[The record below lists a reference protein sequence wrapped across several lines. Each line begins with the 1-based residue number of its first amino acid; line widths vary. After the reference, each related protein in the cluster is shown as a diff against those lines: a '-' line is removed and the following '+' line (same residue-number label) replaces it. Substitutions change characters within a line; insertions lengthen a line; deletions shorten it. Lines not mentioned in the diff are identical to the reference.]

1 MASATGRRL
10 MWLVVGG
17 VLILIVIY
25 VLTPGTHPPPFKVIG
40 AATSDDLKATCNDPK
55 LHFVGFP
62 LDDEAEVAQGIRVRI
77 KPEHRSFKNEPGDLV
92 QGRVVALIQL
102 RQGPGYPPFGLTD
115 TAGACMFVSG
125 QHPDSLVTTII
136 SKKGEKLADGIRTR
150 AHPKF
155 HLLPEAHWQEDSVVG
170 AGIDPG
176 PRPLFAESPGRVGL
190 ASAGARWMKA
200 VVKAYSQTSCTN
212 HSCCVSIG
220 PKLVGV
226 N

>member
-1 MASATGRRL
+1 MANATGRRL
-10 MWLVVGG
+10 IWLVVGA

-25 VLTPGTHPPPFKVIG
+25 FLIPGTHPPPFRTIG
-40 AATSDDLKATCNDPK
+40 DATPDELKAACNDPK

-77 KPEHRSFKNEPGDLV
+77 KPERGSFKNKPEDLV

-125 QHPDSLVTTII
+125 QHPGSLVTTII
-136 SKKGEKLADGIRTR
+136 SRSGEKLADGIPTR

-155 HLLPEAHWQEDSVVG
+155 HLLPEAHWQEDSVVS

-190 ASAGARWMKA
+190 ASAGARWMQA
-200 VVKAYSQTSCTN
+200 VFKAYSQTSCTN
-212 HSCCVSIG
+212 HSCCVAPG
-220 PKLVGV
+220 PK
-226 N
+226 